1 MSARRALR
9 LVRYVS
15 PFGSPAWMSR
25 EEAATHLEE
34 DDRLYLD
41 LVEIGALTDAQR
53 RVGPP
58 RIEHDRGVGR

>member
-15 PFGSPAWMSR
+15 PFGSPAWISR
-25 EEAATHLEE
+25 EEAAIHLER
-34 DDRLYLD
+34 DDRRYLD
-41 LVEIGALTDAQR
+41 LAEAGALSDAMR

-58 RIEHDRGVGR
+58 RIEHDRGAGR